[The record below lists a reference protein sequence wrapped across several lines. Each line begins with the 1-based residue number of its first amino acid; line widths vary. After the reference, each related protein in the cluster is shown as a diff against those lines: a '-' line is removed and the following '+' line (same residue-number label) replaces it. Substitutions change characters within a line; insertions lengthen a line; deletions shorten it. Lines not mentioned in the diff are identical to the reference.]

1 MAESF
6 KDAFAAARKSGVKEF
21 SWKGN
26 KYHTRTKE
34 EDNKRAAA
42 TKPVQT
48 SGKMKVAKTASAKPK
63 VDRVPMPTKPSP
75 AAPVSAAAKRGS
87 AQRVAGTLPGMKS
100 GKETKVAASA
110 PAKRKA
116 PTRQR
121 DAIVLNSGS
130 SRTVSRAAPTPRRR
144 VSNSGRRGRI
154 PR

>member
-21 SWKGN
+21 TWKGN

-48 SGKMKVAKTASAKPK
+48 SGKMKVAKTASPKPK
-63 VDRVPMPTKPSP
+63 VDRVPMPTKPSS
-75 AAPVSAAAKRGS
+75 AAPTSAAAKRGS
-87 AQRVAGTLPGMKS
+87 EQRASGTLPGMKTGS
-100 GKETKVAASA
+100 KSEATASS
-110 PAKRKA
+110 KRRS
-116 PTRQR
+116 PSRQR
-121 DAIVLNSGS
+121 DAVVLNPGS
-130 SRTVSRAAPTPRRR
+130 TRTVSRAAPSPRRR
-144 VSNSGRRGRI
+144 VTNSGRRGRV